1 MRVGDH
7 PEAGVRPSLPSVVG
21 RHVAYRLYRRWAGRR
36 GLSVDPTYPEF
47 ADSLALWLTRAL
59 PAPVVARLGAAGVTR
74 LAESVAR
81 TGRVAGRV
89 AVGAAR
95 RARRLV
101 ARPAVPGGLTDA
113 EAAHFVAGAPAEAH
127 PIRIGPHVVFLGHER
142 RDGALRFY
150 FRRGEAD
157 TPLGPNH
164 RFFVTLIP
172 DDPAVLPPHLRAFGF
187 FAFDHRPAVPFD
199 RWPLDR
205 VFVTSVPI
213 AGVPAGAY
221 TLRVGVQETTTWKA
235 LPADGAGNGV
245 IELGTIDQGAGRRE
259 AGGRRVRVHWL
270 VPYPIPGSGG
280 HRTILDHVRHLASR
294 GYESVLY
301 VQPAD
306 PHTPGS
312 RPQSARELEER
323 LDTLFFPTGA
333 RVVAGWDRLEPS
345 DVLFATAW
353 DTAFAVRGTLST
365 RCRAYFVQDFEAW
378 FCPMGDGYLNAEQTY
393 RFGFECITIGR
404 WLTHLITTRYGGS
417 ANAIDFTVDDTTY
430 HPAPEPHRG
439 SLAVA
444 FLHQP
449 EKPRRCPL
457 IGTAALAQLKQ
468 LCPEVTIYL
477 YGSTA
482 STAHLSF
489 PHINL
494 GLLSPRGCADLYRRV
509 QVGLCLSSSNPSRIP
524 FEMMAAGCAVVD
536 LDRENNGCDYDPG
549 AICLAEPSPEA
560 LARAMAALLTD
571 REARERQVAAA
582 LEMMRGRPNALAY
595 RQFEALVAALH
606 ERGSVRG
613 VDTAAGAANG
623 PPVRATGAHG
633 GRA

>member
-1 MRVGDH
+1 MK
-7 PEAGVRPSLPSVVG
+7 PSLPSVVG
-21 RHVAYRLYRRWAGRR
+21 RHVAYRLYRRWAVRR

-47 ADSLALWLTRAL
+47 ADSLALWLARAL
-59 PAPVVARLGAAGVTR
+59 PAAVVARLGAEGVTR
-74 LAESVAR
+74 VAESVAR
-81 TGRVAGRV
+81 TGRVAGRM
-89 AVGAAR
+89 AAAAGR

-101 ARPAVPGGLTDA
+101 PRPSAPRGLTDA
-113 EAAHFVAGAPAEAH
+113 EATHFVAAAPGDAQ
-127 PIRIGPHVVFLGHER
+127 PIRIGPHLVFLGHER
-142 RDGALRFY
+142 RAGALRFY
-150 FRRGEAD
+150 FRRGEAEA
-157 TPLGPNH
+157 PLGPNH
-164 RFFVTLIP
+164 RIFVTLIP
-172 DDPAVLPPHLRAFGF
+172 DDPSVLPPHLRSFGF
-187 FAFDHRPAVPFD
+187 FAFDHWPVVPFD
-199 RWPLDR
+199 RWPADR

-213 AGVPAGAY
+213 AGVPAGTY
-221 TLRVGVQETTTWKA
+221 TLRVGVQETATWKA
-235 LPADGAGNGV
+235 LPADGFGDGV
-245 IELGTIDQGAGRRE
+245 IELGTIEQGAGRG
-259 AGGRRVRVHWL
+259 AASGPRVRVHWL

-306 PHTPGS
+306 PHEPGS

-323 LDTLFFPTGA
+323 LSTLFFPTGA

-353 DTAFAVRGTLST
+353 DTAFVARGTLST

-417 ANAIDFTVDDTTY
+417 ANYIDFTVDEATY
-430 HPAPEPHRG
+430 HPAAEPRTG

-457 IGTAALAQLKQ
+457 IGTTALAQLKQ

-482 STAHLSF
+482 STAHLGF

-494 GLLSPRGCADLYRRV
+494 GLLSPKGCADLYRRV
-509 QVGLCLSSSNPSRIP
+509 HVGLCLSSSNPSRIP

-536 LDRENNGCDYDPG
+536 FDRENNGCDYEPG
-549 AICLAEPSPEA
+549 SISLVEPSPEA
-560 LARAMAALLTD
+560 LAHAMAALLTD
-571 REARERQVAAA
+571 RDARERQMAAGLA
-582 LEMMRGRPNALAY
+582 MMRGRPNALAY
-595 RQFEALVAALH
+595 RQFERLVEALH
-606 ERGSVRG
+606 EHGSVRA
-613 VDTAAGAANG
+613 VDAA
-623 PPVRATGAHG
+623 ATGRSGEPVLARGAHV